1 MTIIRP
7 LFENY
12 TYDQAK
18 CLVEGGGIGENGK
31 PKNIYM
37 KGIFIQG
44 GVRNHNGRVYPVSE
58 IRNAVESVNARI
70 AKGESVL
77 GEADH
82 PEGININIDRVSHVI
97 ESMWM
102 DGPNGYGK
110 LRVLGTPCGQI
121 VRTLLEEGIKLGV
134 SSRGEGQV
142 DSSGDVSNFS
152 IVTVD
157 VVCTPSGPEC
167 FPNAVYESLM
177 RGDTRQKR
185 EIMKLAEQT
194 AYSGDPAAQKHLSNS
209 IINFINNL

>member
-18 CLVEGGGIGENGK
+18 CLVEGGGVGENGK

-58 IRNAVESVNARI
+58 IRSAVESVNVRI

-97 ESMWM
+97 ENMWM

-110 LRVLGTPCGQI
+110 LRVLGTPSGQI

-142 DSSGDVSNFS
+142 DNNGDVSNFS

-157 VVCTPSGPEC
+157 VVCTPSGPDC

-177 RGDTRQKR
+177 RGDTRNKR
-185 EIMKLAEQT
+185 DIMKMAE
-194 AYSGDPAAQKHLSNS
+194 AVSYSNDPAAQKYLQKS
-209 IINFINNL
+209 ILDFIKNL

>member
-1 MTIIRP
+1 MTIRP

-58 IRNAVESVNARI
+58 IRDAVESVNMRI
-70 AKGESVL
+70 SKGESVL

-110 LRVLGTPCGQI
+110 LRVLGTPSGQI

-142 DSSGDVSNFS
+142 DHNGDVSNFS

-157 VVCTPSGPEC
+157 VVCTPSGPDC

-177 RGDTRQKR
+177 RGDTTRKKD
-185 EIMKLAEQT
+185 ILKLAET
-194 AYSGDPAAQKHLSNS
+194 VSYSKDPAAQKYLKKS
-209 IINFINNL
+209 IVDFINSL